1 MIKTINM
8 LDFLKIKE
16 DINVIDIRNKEKYN
30 DNHIP
35 NSINIPY
42 EELLL
47 QPSKYLKKEETYY
60 IYCMQGKTSFS
71 VCNILNK
78 VGYNLININGGYE
91 SYILNKGN

>member
-1 MIKTINM
+1 MI
-8 LDFLKIKE
+8 DFLKIQSN
-16 DINVIDIRNKEKYN
+16 INIIDIRNKEKYN

-47 QPSKYLKKEETYY
+47 QPSKYLQKEKNYY
-60 IYCMQGKTSFS
+60 VYCSQGKTSFQ
-71 VCNILNK
+71 VCKILNK
-78 VGYNLININGGYE
+78 IGYKLININGGYE